1 MRLTRGAT
9 SGDYSTDGGETMMA
23 DSQNQ
28 NKSVADV
35 PPELAARLVHGE
47 INLAEFVG
55 LTRETLYEIA
65 QVGYQFF
72 TSGRVE
78 QARQIY
84 RGLVAADPFD
94 SVFHCHLAAAH
105 HRLGELDAAE
115 QEYTKAL
122 RFNIANADA
131 LAGRG
136 EIFLQNGRIAE
147 AIADLQKAIELD
159 PAGER
164 ATTLRARAVLLAMK
178 NAAQQQQKQPA
189 PTQTDA
195 GGNV

>member
-1 MRLTRGAT
+1 
-9 SGDYSTDGGETMMA
+9 MMA